1 MAGNKRKIQE
11 INAGSMADIAFLLL
25 IFFLVATTMSNDKGI
40 MRQLPPM
47 PPEDMELEDNKVK
60 QRNLMLVFVN
70 DRGEVMAQDGRDQG
84 RGQNFNI
91 WNEAESQRLT
101 EKVKEFVLN
110 PSNSEALPEMKEIE
124 LDLPDNKGK
133 IKYLESSGV
142 VSLQTTRN
150 TNYDTYI
157 AVQDALTRAFNDVR
171 NQASISIFNGRE
183 MKDLNDEEKAVITKA
198 VKIKISEA
206 EPRQKNKK

>member
-91 WNEAESQRLT
+91 WNPAESQRLT

-183 MKDLNDEEKAVITKA
+183 MNDLNDEEKAVITKA

-206 EPRQKNKK
+206 EPRQKNTK

>member
-91 WNEAESQRLT
+91 WNEAEAQRLT
-101 EKVKEFVLN
+101 DKVKEFVLN

-133 IKYLESSGV
+133 TTYLESSGV

-157 AVQDALTRAFNDVR
+157 AVQDVLTRAFNDVR
-171 NQASISIFNGRE
+171 DQAA
-183 MKDLNDEEKAVITKA
+183 MKLFANRKMSELSDDEKAVVTKA

-206 EPRQKNKK
+206 EPRQKNNK